1 MARISDDELTRL
13 KHDVAIERLA
23 AARGIV
29 LKPSGKNLLGLCPF
43 HDDHEPSLSIDPAQN
58 LWHCFGCQQG
68 GGVID
73 WVMKSEGVSFRH
85 AVELLRAE
93 VPLASTGPVVK
104 QSSIQKLPSLLT
116 ASAEDQELLQQV
128 LTHYQQN
135 LIETPDALVYLAK
148 RGLQS
153 SELIATFKLGFA
165 NRTLGY
171 RLPAKK
177 WLAGA
182 EMRGRLQTLGILRAS
197 GHEHFHGCIVIPIM
211 DAHDHIT
218 DDVRQK
224 DHACSARWNS
234 APSLSPWPTSGRVES
249 PGLPRVESDHSV

>member
-1 MARISDDELTRL
+1 MARIPEAELTRL
-13 KHDVAIERLA
+13 KQDVAIARLA

-43 HDDHEPSLSIDPAQN
+43 HDDHNPSLSIDPAQN

-93 VPLASTGPVVK
+93 VPFTSARPIVK

-135 LIETPDALVYLAK
+135 LTETPEALAYLQK
-148 RGLQS
+148 RGLRS
-153 SELIATFKLGFA
+153 SEMITHFTLGFA

-177 WLAGA
+177 WLAGERFA
-182 EMRGRLQTLGILRAS
+182 GVSKPWTFCGRVGMSTFRGGNRGRCGFRGFTPGALGSVPARADYAVR
-197 GHEHFHGCIVIPIM
+197 GMPICSQM
-211 DAHDHIT
+211 
-218 DDVRQK
+218 VR
-224 DHACSARWNS
+224 AVV
-234 APSLSPWPTSGRVES
+234 SLG
-249 PGLPRVESDHSV
+249 